1 MAGRGLLRGFPQ
13 VANTGVT
20 TISEDHMV
28 TKQQA
33 LDYHFGTRPG
43 KIEIKPTKACRTQR
57 DLSLAYTPGVA
68 DPCLEIERNP
78 HDVFKYTARG
88 NLVAVVTNGTAVLGL
103 GDIGALAGKPVME
116 GKAVLFKRFADVDVF
131 DIEIN
136 SHDPDEIIKVC
147 QLLEPTFGA
156 INLEDIKAPECFYIE
171 ETLKK
176 TMKIPVFH
184 DDQHGTAIISGAA
197 LLNGLEVVGKD
208 ISKVRVV
215 VNGAGAAGI
224 ACAEHYVRLGVKRE
238 NVILCDTKGV
248 VYKGRTTGM
257 NPYKERF
264 ATNTALRTLAEA
276 MQNADVF
283 LGLSVKGAVTPEMVC
298 SMAPRPIVFAM
309 ANPDPEITYE
319 EAKACRHDVIMATG
333 RSDFPNQ
340 VNNVLGFPFIFRGA
354 LDVRATVI
362 NEEMKLAATRALA
375 NLAKEDVPDSV
386 CRAYGVAR
394 LRFGPD
400 YLIPKPFDPRVLV
413 WESSAVAQA
422 AMETGVA
429 QEPVNIAS
437 YRDQLERHLG
447 KAHEISRMMIHKAQ
461 AKPKQVVF
469 PEGDNERILRACHC
483 ILDEKIAIPILLGN
497 ATTIQAKI
505 LELGLD
511 LKGAQIVDPAA
522 SPLRE
527 GYIQELF
534 RLRQRRGVTL
544 SEARTLIDERNIFA
558 SMMVHMGDADA
569 LVSGV
574 SQHFPDTIRP
584 ALQIVRM
591 REGLHKVAGC
601 YPLITQN
608 GELLFL
614 ADTSVNIDP
623 TAEDLVEIALCAA
636 QEARRFDVVPRVAM
650 LSFSNF
656 GSTRH
661 PVCDKVRKAVDL
673 LHKADPTLIV
683 DGEVMADVAV
693 SPERLEQD
701 YPFSSLKGG
710 ANVLVF
716 PDLASANIAY
726 KLLTKVGGA
735 EILGPI
741 LMGMARPVHLLAR
754 GSEVEEIVNVVAIA
768 VVDAREAES
777 LAAAPEVAKSIA
789 QAD

>member
-1 MAGRGLLRGFPQ
+1 
-13 VANTGVT
+13 
-20 TISEDHMV
+20 
-28 TKQQA
+28 
-33 LDYHFGTRPG
+33 
-43 KIEIKPTKACRTQR
+43 
-57 DLSLAYTPGVA
+57 
-68 DPCLEIERNP
+68 
-78 HDVFKYTARG
+78 
-88 NLVAVVTNGTAVLGL
+88 
-103 GDIGALAGKPVME
+103 
-116 GKAVLFKRFADVDVF
+116 
-131 DIEIN
+131 
-136 SHDPDEIIKVC
+136 
-147 QLLEPTFGA
+147 
-156 INLEDIKAPECFYIE
+156 
-171 ETLKK
+171 
-176 TMKIPVFH
+176 MKIPVFH

-208 ISKVRVV
+208 IGKVRVV
-215 VNGAGAAGI
+215 VNGAGAAGV
-224 ACAEHYVRLGVKRE
+224 ACAEHYVCLGVKRE
-238 NVILCDTKGV
+238 NIILCDTKGV
-248 VYKGRTTGM
+248 IYKGRAAGM

-264 ATNTALRTLAEA
+264 AVNTSLRSLAEA
-276 MQNADVF
+276 MENADVF
-283 LGLSVKGAVTPEMVC
+283 LGLSVKGAITPDMVR
-298 SMAPRPIVFAM
+298 SMAARPIVFAM

-319 EAKACRHDVIMATG
+319 EAKASRADVIMATG
-333 RSDFPNQ
+333 RSDYPNQ

-354 LDVRATVI
+354 LDVRATEI

-394 LRFGPD
+394 LKFGPD

-413 WESSAVAQA
+413 WESSAVALA

-429 QEPVNIAS
+429 QEPVNIGA
-437 YRDQLERHLG
+437 YREQLDRHLG

-461 AKPKQVVF
+461 AKPKHVVF
-469 PEGDNERILRACHC
+469 PEGENEKILRACHS
-483 ILDEKIAIPILLGN
+483 IVEEKIATPILIGN
-497 ATTIQAKI
+497 AATIQAKT

-511 LKGAQIVDPAA
+511 LGDAQIVDPAV

-534 RLRQRRGVTL
+534 RLRQRNGVTL
-544 SEARTLIDERNIFA
+544 TEARTLIDDRNIFA
-558 SMMVHMGDADA
+558 SLMVRMGDADA

-574 SQHFPDTIRP
+574 TQHFPDTIRP

-601 YPLITQN
+601 YPLITRK

-623 TAEDLVEIALCAA
+623 SAEDLVEIALCAA

-650 LSFSNF
+650 LSFSSF
-656 GSTRH
+656 GSTKH
-661 PVCDKVRKAVDL
+661 PQCDKVRKAVEL

-683 DGEVMADVAV
+683 DGEIMADLAV

-716 PDLASANIAY
+716 PDLASANISY
-726 KLLTKVGGA
+726 KLLTTVGGA

-754 GSEVEEIVNVVAIA
+754 GAEVEEIVNVVAIA
-768 VVDAREAES
+768 VVDARETELTAVI
-777 LAAAPEVAKSIA
+777 PEIAKAVAR
-789 QAD
+789 AD